1 MEKTLDIYTG
11 KGYSKDDTK
20 NESEDV
26 SHADSRT
33 YNTAKFGG
41 F

>member
-1 MEKTLDIYTG
+1 MEKTLDIYSG

-26 SHADSRT
+26 SHAVTRTNKTARARDS
-33 YNTAKFGG
+33 
-41 F
+41 

>member
-26 SHADSRT
+26 SHAVTRT
-33 YNTAKFGG
+33 NKTAHARDF
-41 F
+41 